1 MLDCFIQI
9 FTPSFGVDLGKSL
22 TLLGIHLVV
31 VMVMLYPELLLYPNK
46 LIYRKAQRNAQCSQ
60 GKWSPLMGLRSSL
73 VLNH

>member
-1 MLDCFIQI
+1 MPDCLTRIS
-9 FTPSFGVDLGKSL
+9 TLSFSVDPGKSL

-31 VMVMLYPELLLYPNK
+31 VIVMLYPELLLYSNK
-46 LIYRKAQRNAQCSQ
+46 LLYRKAQRNARCSQ